1 VRIPVVVIV
10 GRPNVGKST
19 FFNRAIGRRKA
30 VVHDVSGVT
39 RDANYGLCHWA
50 GRDFHLV
57 DTGGWVPRADK
68 GMEKL
73 VREQVEITLDR
84 ADVLV
89 FMADAQCGATD
100 LDVEIARVLRRGNR
114 PVVLAANKV
123 DGPRDESSAAELY
136 SLGLGYPYPVSSL
149 HGRQMGD
156 LLDKVVEELP
166 AVTAEAVREDVRIAV
181 VGKPNVGKSS
191 LVNALLG
198 EGRMI
203 VDETPGTTRDAIDTS
218 FRYHGKAITLV
229 DTAGLR
235 KRSRVREQME
245 FFTAL
250 RTLKAVESCDV
261 ALLMLDATEPITQQ
275 DLKVAAVVQSS
286 GKGAVIVY
294 NKWDLVEKDS
304 KTTADFEKETHW
316 RMPFLSYAPVAFVS
330 ALTRQRVSSLPG
342 LALRIGEAG
351 KAKVTTSEV
360 NKCLED
366 ATAAH
371 SPPVGAKNRVVKIF
385 YGTQTGTAPPRFSIF
400 VNDPKSLPASYERYL
415 SRKFRE
421 RFVFEGNPIRLRL
434 RKSK

>member
-1 VRIPVVVIV
+1 MKIPVVVIV

-50 GRDFHLV
+50 GRDFYLV
-57 DTGGWVPRADK
+57 DTGGWVPRADR

-84 ADVLV
+84 ADALV
-89 FMADAQCGATD
+89 FMVDTQCGVTD
-100 LDVEIARVLRRGNR
+100 LDAEIATFLRRGNR

-123 DGPRDESSAAELY
+123 DGPRDDSAAAELY
-136 SLGLGYPYPVSSL
+136 SLGLGDPYAVSSL

-156 LLDKVVEELP
+156 LLDKVVEALP
-166 AVTAEAVREDVRIAV
+166 TVTAEAAREDVRIAV

-191 LVNALLG
+191 LVNALVG

-203 VDETPGTTRDAIDTS
+203 VDKTPGTTRDAIDTS

-250 RTLKAVESCDV
+250 RTLRAVESCDV
-261 ALLMLDATEPITQQ
+261 ALLMLDAAEPITQQ
-275 DLKVAAVVQSS
+275 DLKVAAVVHSS

-304 KTTADFEKETHW
+304 KTTVSFEKETHR

-330 ALTRQRVSSLPG
+330 ALTRQRVSGLPDM
-342 LALRIGEAG
+342 ALRVGEAG
-351 KAKVTTSEV
+351 KLKVATAEV
-360 NKCLED
+360 NRCLED
-366 ATAAH
+366 ATAVATFSSGVAVTVDTTIPLLPYCVFRNPDPDQQ
-371 SPPVGAKNRVVKIF
+371 SPQPQSF
-385 YGTQTGTAPPRFSIF
+385 
-400 VNDPKSLPASYERYL
+400 
-415 SRKFRE
+415 
-421 RFVFEGNPIRLRL
+421 
-434 RKSK
+434 